1 MLHYNTEDGKYLAS
15 NLADPLIQA
24 LTEIVDKRPDD
35 PIEYLS
41 IFLQDYTE
49 RENPKPSARSIEAPF
64 RVSEF
69 AFSIGNDITDDD
81 SSLSDSNIL
90 ADERDE
96 HGQSLLHFACARSHS
111 RNALIALIDES
122 NIDITY
128 RDELYRTAR
137 DVSLQANQ
145 PENAKEIDRYII
157 GLATTGDEKVFQ
169 HMLINGYDH
178 ILDIEEEGDT
188 IVDICRLRKNSDLV
202 KFLENVRPFEERR
215 EKIHANIR
223 TGQLSV
229 IKTLLTTNNGSQLLQ
244 AKNYYGRTSLHIAIL
259 KENEDIVEYITSNV
273 PETIRIGDNLERMPL
288 HYAMG
293 ISKVEK
299 LCRILIN
306 KGAKRTAKDLKG
318 RQPSYYFINKSD
330 ILRLQEE
337 ENEDH

>member
-49 RENPKPSARSIEAPF
+49 RGAVNVSVETNPKVTDCSYFPAENPKPSARSIEAPF

-244 AKNYYGRTSLHIAIL
+244 AKNYY
-259 KENEDIVEYITSNV
+259 D
-273 PETIRIGDNLERMPL
+273 
-288 HYAMG
+288 
-293 ISKVEK
+293 
-299 LCRILIN
+299 
-306 KGAKRTAKDLKG
+306 
-318 RQPSYYFINKSD
+318 
-330 ILRLQEE
+330 
-337 ENEDH
+337 